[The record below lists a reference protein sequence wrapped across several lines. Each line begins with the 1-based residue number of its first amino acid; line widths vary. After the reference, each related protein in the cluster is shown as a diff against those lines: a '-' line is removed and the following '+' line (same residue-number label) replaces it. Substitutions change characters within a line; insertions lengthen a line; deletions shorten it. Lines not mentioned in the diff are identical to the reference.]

1 MEETCAMRNLSEF
14 FSESRLAICK
24 TNGVLETQIGQKGRK
39 CIARKKKETW
49 YNRDLP
55 ETVGQARHDEK
66 MNIYFEDKAK
76 D

>member
-55 ETVGQARHDEK
+55 ETVGQARHDK